1 MRFQERLLR
10 GVSPVPD
17 TRYGIRVEGG
27 GWRVEGGGWRVEGE
41 DEEGLN
47 LLLVGMRGASA
58 SDSHSI

>member
-27 GWRVEGGGWRVEGE
+27 GWRVEGGEE
-41 DEEGLN
+41 DGLN

-58 SDSHSI
+58 SDLHSI